1 MVCISH
7 RIQKKMSYGGR
18 RKKRA
23 IEREKKRREKRQTHG
38 MSHEKKTGLT
48 LCFFFL
54 VRSLFHRQVEKGIVV
69 WLPFLYVVITVLLLF
84 SFFLIYISNAGDSF
98 LNYSFVEI
106 LDTRKTKTK
115 NDGLVEFFCG
125 YCR

>member
-69 WLPFLYVVITVLLLF
+69 
-84 SFFLIYISNAGDSF
+84 
-98 LNYSFVEI
+98 
-106 LDTRKTKTK
+106 
-115 NDGLVEFFCG
+115 
-125 YCR
+125 